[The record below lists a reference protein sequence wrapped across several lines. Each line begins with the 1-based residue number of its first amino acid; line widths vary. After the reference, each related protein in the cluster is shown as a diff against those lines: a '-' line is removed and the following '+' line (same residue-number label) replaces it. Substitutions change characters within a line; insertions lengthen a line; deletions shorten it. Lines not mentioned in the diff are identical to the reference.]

1 MISATAPGKIILL
14 GEHAVVYGQP
24 ALAIPL
30 SQLTA
35 SVQIELEGDAGEFSS
50 DWREVVRVSAP
61 DIGRS
66 GFLSEYSPAND
77 PIALVIANVLKEMKI
92 PRPPRCHIKIEST
105 IPVASGLGS
114 GAAVS
119 VALARA
125 MASAVGHELADD
137 VISKIAFEA
146 ERIHHGTPSGIDN
159 SVIAYE
165 KPVYYVKDQPITTF
179 QVKVPFTLVIADTGI
194 RSSTMDSVEDVR
206 KLWQRDP
213 FKYQLI
219 FFQIG
224 EIVEKGRQ
232 AIRHGELENLG
243 RLMNQD
249 HHLLQELTVS
259 SLELDQLTEA
269 ALSSGAYGAK
279 LSGGGRGGNMI
290 ALVPEGTAGRV
301 EEALLKAGAQR
312 TLKTLVG

>member
-146 ERIHHGTPSGIDN
+146 ERIHHVGSPACLFPRFHQFGRRSTGT
-159 SVIAYE
+159 
-165 KPVYYVKDQPITTF
+165 
-179 QVKVPFTLVIADTGI
+179 
-194 RSSTMDSVEDVR
+194 
-206 KLWQRDP
+206 
-213 FKYQLI
+213 
-219 FFQIG
+219 
-224 EIVEKGRQ
+224 
-232 AIRHGELENLG
+232 
-243 RLMNQD
+243 
-249 HHLLQELTVS
+249 
-259 SLELDQLTEA
+259 
-269 ALSSGAYGAK
+269 
-279 LSGGGRGGNMI
+279 
-290 ALVPEGTAGRV
+290 
-301 EEALLKAGAQR
+301 
-312 TLKTLVG
+312 